1 MSQDRPDRPSVAR
14 FLAALR
20 VKRNATIGLAVGTG
34 FAAVVYLFFVVLAP
48 GTTRDP
54 SYYLVLAFTLALAT
68 AGTVA
73 LALTLRSAIRLS
85 RDRD

>member
-1 MSQDRPDRPSVAR
+1 MSQDRPDRQSVVR
-14 FLAALR
+14 YLAALR

-34 FAAVVYLFFVVLAP
+34 FAAAVYLFFVVLAP
-48 GTTRDP
+48 GTTRNP
-54 SYYLVLAFTLALAT
+54 SYYLALAITLALAT

-85 RDRD
+85 RELD